1 MILHPLKLPVLVV
14 TGLMV
19 RSFDADSLT
28 ILLGDNTT
36 VVLECRNRKAVV
48 ALSELA
54 FLI

>member
-19 RSFDADSLT
+19 RSFDADSPT

-36 VVLECRNRKAVV
+36 VVMVCRNREAVM
-48 ALSELA
+48 ALSELT